1 MQKNINDNDST
12 GNSYQNDVIYQSILN
27 EYKNETPLNATQTK
41 IRLDN
46 TLKHR
51 FFMMFGENYQIIRIL
66 KNQKMLKVIDFI
78 ILLISWIG
86 CIISIIASEYNMEFY
101 FEEGDDPTHLELC
114 KLRYETKNSSKRL
127 VRILRII
134 NIILTLLIIALL
146 VMHYF
151 IVLKITQLKC
161 QTKEGDGLIRSG
173 LWKFLLIEIL
183 LNIWTM
189 PPECNWE
196 ITIAQRSKDKP
207 KAKIFVDIIITI
219 IQLFFRSYHIVKYI
233 VINSRYFQYD
243 CEKICLDCN
252 VSMDFLFAIK
262 AEFQERPFI
271 FVSVILI
278 VSIVMFGYSIRSVE
292 MFFMYG
298 SDANKVQDWRYVW
311 NGFWCVIITMSSVG
325 FGDFYPISLLG
336 RIIVV
341 ISSFWGTFLISLMVA
356 ALTVAVEF
364 NPQESVAH
372 ETIKAAQAEIEY
384 GKVGT
389 VFFQT
394 LIRLNNHLNL
404 AKRNNELYKDD
415 KWNKRKSELFYKLKD
430 VLNEFRIL
438 KKQKNAK
445 AKSML
450 IENAIQEIDD
460 NLTVEMEKIKSQIG
474 VVDEIKELLMRYN
487 IKQEKLKKKCV
498 EIYKEIEE
506 IKVFKDKFLENK

>member
-1 MQKNINDNDST
+1 
-12 GNSYQNDVIYQSILN
+12 
-27 EYKNETPLNATQTK
+27 
-41 IRLDN
+41 
-46 TLKHR
+46 
-51 FFMMFGENYQIIRIL
+51 
-66 KNQKMLKVIDFI
+66 
-78 ILLISWIG
+78 
-86 CIISIIASEYNMEFY
+86 
-101 FEEGDDPTHLELC
+101 
-114 KLRYETKNSSKRL
+114 
-127 VRILRII
+127 
-134 NIILTLLIIALL
+134 
-146 VMHYF
+146 
-151 IVLKITQLKC
+151 
-161 QTKEGDGLIRSG
+161 
-173 LWKFLLIEIL
+173 
-183 LNIWTM
+183 
-189 PPECNWE
+189 
-196 ITIAQRSKDKP
+196 
-207 KAKIFVDIIITI
+207 
-219 IQLFFRSYHIVKYI
+219 
-233 VINSRYFQYD
+233 
-243 CEKICLDCN
+243 
-252 VSMDFLFAIK
+252 MDFLFAIK